1 MLAKFL
7 SRVGAATLLLA
18 AMSVAASAQV
28 VSATGKVTLKQ
39 ADGTEVPVQ
48 GALVKFYRTD
58 IKQSFEAKT
67 GKNGSYVHAGIPLV
81 GTFTIAVSAPGASP
95 TYIPNIPIGRRSENN
110 FVLEP
115 GDGSALTLEQIK
127 AATASGGAA
136 PTAAAGAGG
145 TAAAPKLSEEDKK
158 RAEAEA
164 AERKRIEEQ
173 NAKAMEL
180 NTKLPDILKSG
191 NDAFTAKKYDEAVTF
206 YDQGL
211 ALDPTQAVFHRNRG
225 TALRARGVDKFNVAA
240 KAKDVPGKE
249 AAKQDFKNSAESMEK
264 ALVAYRANSA
274 KNAGG
279 GAAGGA
285 GGQQNE
291 ELGYLFDRAES
302 YRVAL
307 QTGAQVDTTAAVKA
321 FEEYLAVET
330 DPAKKMR
337 GQNGLGDALFM
348 GGKMDESI
356 ATYRQVI
363 ATSPQNLDA
372 MTGLATAL
380 AAKGSLIEGGGGTAM
395 ISEARDLFQ
404 EFIKKAPDTHPKK
417 ADAIATAQYLDETL
431 KAASAPKPSA
441 GGSKSTGSG
450 RRRP

>member
-7 SRVGAATLLLA
+7 SRFGAAVLLVA

-28 VSATGKVTLKQ
+28 VQATGKVTLKQ

-48 GALVKFYRTD
+48 NAVVKFYRTD
-58 IKQSFEAKT
+58 IKQTFEAKT

-81 GTFTIAVSAPGASP
+81 GTFTIAVSAPGARP
-95 TYIPNIPIGRRSENN
+95 TYLPDIPIGRKSENN

-115 GDGSALTLEQIK
+115 GDGSSLTLEQIR
-127 AATASGGAA
+127 ASMASGGAGA
-136 PTAAAGAGG
+136 ASPAAASGG
-145 TAAAPKLSEEDKK
+145 SAPKLSEEDKK
-158 RAEAEA
+158 RAAAEE

-173 NAKAMEL
+173 NAKAMGL
-180 NTKLPDILKSG
+180 NTKLPEILKSG
-191 NDAFTAKKYDEAVTF
+191 NDAFAAKNYDQAVTF

-225 TALRARGVDKFNVAA
+225 SALRARGVDKFNAAA

-264 ALVAYRANSA
+264 ALAAFREHTA
-274 KNAGG
+274 KNAA
-279 GAAGGA
+279 AAGT
-285 GGQQNE
+285 GQPNE
-291 ELGYLFDRAES
+291 ELGYLFDRSES

-307 QTGAQVDTTAAVKA
+307 QTGAQVNTEAAIKA

-356 ATYRQVI
+356 ATFRQVI
-363 ATSPQNLDA
+363 ATNPQNLDA

-431 KAASAPKPSA
+431 KAASAPKPST
-441 GGSKSTGSG
+441 GGSRNTGGG
-450 RRRP
+450 RKRP

>member
-7 SRVGAATLLLA
+7 SRFGAAALLLA

-28 VSATGKVTLKQ
+28 VQATGKVTLKQ

-48 GALVKFYRTD
+48 NAVVKFYRTD
-58 IKQSFEAKT
+58 IKQTFEAKT
-67 GKNGSYVHAGIPLV
+67 GKNGTYVHAGIPLV
-81 GTFTIAVSAPGASP
+81 GTFTIAVSAPGARPS
-95 TYIPNIPIGRRSENN
+95 YIPNVPIGRKSDNN
-110 FVLEP
+110 FALEP
-115 GDGSALTLEQIK
+115 GDGSVLTLEQIN
-127 AATASGGAA
+127 ASMASGGGGKST
-136 PTAAAGAGG
+136 PAAA
-145 TAAAPKLSEEDKK
+145 TPAAAPKLSEEDKK

-191 NDAFTAKKYDEAVTF
+191 NDAFTAKRYDEAITF

-211 ALDPTQAVFHRNRG
+211 ALDPTQSVFHRNRG
-225 TALRARGVDKFNVAA
+225 IVLRARGVEKFNTAA

-249 AAKQDFKNSAESMEK
+249 AAKEDFKNSSESMEK
-264 ALVAYRANSA
+264 ALTAFRANASKGA
-274 KNAGG
+274 G
-279 GAAGGA
+279 GAAAGA
-285 GGQQNE
+285 PGADKQAE
-291 ELGYLFDRAES
+291 ELGYLFDRSES

-307 QTGAQVDTTAAVKA
+307 QTGAQVNTEAAIKA

-356 ATYRQVI
+356 ATFRQVI
-363 ATSPQNLDA
+363 ATNPQNLDA

-380 AAKGSLIEGGGGTAM
+380 AAKGSLTEGGGGTAM
-395 ISEARDLFQ
+395 IAEARDLFQ

-417 ADAIATAQYLDETL
+417 ADAIATAQYLDETI
-431 KAASAPKPSA
+431 KAANAPKPST
-441 GGSKSTGSG
+441 GGRTTGTG

>member
-1 MLAKFL
+1 
-7 SRVGAATLLLA
+7 
-18 AMSVAASAQV
+18 
-28 VSATGKVTLKQ
+28 
-39 ADGTEVPVQ
+39 VPVQ
-48 GALVKFYRTD
+48 NAVVKFYRTD
-58 IKQSFEAKT
+58 IKQTFEAKT
-67 GKNGSYVHAGIPLV
+67 GKNGTYVHAGIPLV
-81 GTFTIAVSAPGASP
+81 GTFTIAVSAPGARPS
-95 TYIPNIPIGRRSENN
+95 YIPDIPIGRKSENN

-127 AATASGGAA
+127 AAPASGGAA
-136 PTAAAGAGG
+136 RPAAGATSGG
-145 TAAAPKLSEEDKK
+145 SAPKLSEEDKK

-173 NAKAMEL
+173 NAKAVEL
-180 NTKLPDILKSG
+180 NTKLPEILKSG
-191 NDAFTAKKYDEAVTF
+191 NDAFSAKNYDQAITL

-211 ALDPTQAVFHRNRG
+211 ALDPTQAVFHRNRAMAFR
-225 TALRARGVDKFNVAA
+225 TRGVDKFNTAA
-240 KAKDVPGKE
+240 KAKDVPGKD
-249 AAKQDFKNSAESMEK
+249 AAKQDLKASAEGMEK
-264 ALVAYRANSA
+264 ALTAFRQNTTKSA
-274 KNAGG
+274 GAA
-279 GAAGGA
+279 AAGGA
-285 GGQQNE
+285 GGQQSE

-307 QTGAQVDTTAAVKA
+307 QTGAQVDTNAAIKA

-330 DPAKKMR
+330 DPTKKMK
-337 GQNGLGDALFM
+337 GQNGLGDALFF
-348 GGKMDESI
+348 GGKIDESI
-356 ATYRQVI
+356 ATFRQVI

-404 EFIKKAPDTHPKK
+404 DFIKKAPDTHPKK

-441 GGSKSTGSG
+441 GGGRNTGGG
-450 RRRP
+450 RKRP